1 MAKECEL
8 LEISAVSGAGGADA
22 RDGGRE
28 RRSEI
33 DESGAA
39 RTKAP
44 PEGNAMGSHN
54 LSSVEDEV
62 EVGESTRCSSS
73 CELELACMR
82 TYGVRCRM
90 TKASCID

>member
-1 MAKECEL
+1 MPSALEEDEAQVEADLSQKAGVSPEVEHKEQ
-8 LEISAVSGAGGADA
+8 
-22 RDGGRE
+22 
-28 RRSEI
+28 
-33 DESGAA
+33 
-39 RTKAP
+39 
-44 PEGNAMGSHN
+44 
-54 LSSVEDEV
+54 VEDEV